1 MNKLFLIPATIGN
14 ASVSDVLPANFAQCV
29 NALKTFIVE
38 DLRTARRFLRSA
50 GYTQNFDEV
59 NFFLLNKHTNNRDIE
74 KYLNTISNGS
84 IGLLSEAG
92 VPCVAD
98 PGAAIVA
105 LAHRKN
111 IPVVPL
117 VGPSSILLALMASG
131 MNGQN
136 FCFNGYLPIDRKD
149 RERRLK
155 ELEQQAIQKNQTQIF
170 IETPFR
176 NNHLFESILTVCH
189 PSTIVGI
196 AVNIT
201 QSDALHQTKTVAE
214 WKKQAL
220 DLHKQ
225 NVVFLIGKGQ

>member
-14 ASVSDVLPANFAQCV
+14 AAVSDVLPANFAQYV

-50 GYTQNFDEV
+50 GYAQNFDEV
-59 NFFLLNKHTNNRDIE
+59 TFFLLNKHTNNRDIE

-176 NNHLFESILTVCH
+176 NNHLFESILTVCN

-214 WKKQAL
+214 WKKQTL

-225 NVVFLIGKGQ
+225 NCVFLIGKVN